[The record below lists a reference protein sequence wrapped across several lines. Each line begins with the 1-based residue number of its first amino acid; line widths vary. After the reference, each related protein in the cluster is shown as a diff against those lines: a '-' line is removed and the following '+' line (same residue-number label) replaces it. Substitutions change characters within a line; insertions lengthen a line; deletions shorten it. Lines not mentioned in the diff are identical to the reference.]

1 MKTMRALQL
10 GLLVMVIALLAVMS
24 SAVGAQN
31 QTLPPLLITQQGH
44 LWLVEPEGG
53 LRHLTVEPYTHFVDI
68 VINPANDQIAYV
80 ATSAADANPTP
91 TLWVVGLDGSAPVK
105 LAEGITAGFGAAFS
119 DDGQILFPR
128 NAANNQGPDYFVEL
142 YQIAPQAGAV
152 ETMIARYPILVG
164 CGGGSTIPADWRVW
178 NESGFGSYSIL
189 QQTPYGVVTSTACA
203 GSSTGLLDLASGQ
216 VTPLGDGLSRAV
228 ISADESLMAAVK
240 RGYDV
245 ANNQPTAALALVD
258 LATREVRE
266 LPTAKLPDQLAWG
279 LPGTG
284 DLYYSVIETGAEM
297 PLTDE
302 QWVAFNDVIGI
313 IEPQL
318 RLNERMIS
326 IRRYNLNTGEDV
338 EVYSGTGYAIGRMA
352 VVEDGG
358 RLLFSTIPNLTEWVN
373 AILDGTIDPFS
384 ANWEV
389 GEQQQLDLV
398 PVSVHALDLAA
409 GAVDLVGVD
418 YNQMKPLI
426 DARG

>member
-1 MKTMRALQL
+1 MKTMRVLRL
-10 GLLVMVIALLAVMS
+10 GVIGLVIALLAVMG

-53 LRHLTVEPYTHFVDI
+53 LRQLTVEPYTHFVDI
-68 VINPANDQIAYV
+68 TVSPANDQIAYV
-80 ATSAADANPTP
+80 ATGAADESHTP
-91 TLWVVGLDGSAPVK
+91 TLWVVGLDGGAPIR

-128 NAANNQGPDYFVEL
+128 DAANNQGPDYFVEL
-142 YQIAPQAGAV
+142 YQIAPQAGAQ
-152 ETMIARYPILVG
+152 ETMIARYPIIVG

-189 QQTPYGVVTSTACA
+189 QQTPYGLVTSTACA
-203 GSSTGLLDLASGQ
+203 GGSTGLLDLASGQ

-245 ANNQPTAALALVD
+245 AANQPTGVLALVD

-284 DLYYSVIETGAEM
+284 DLFYSVIETGPEM
-297 PLTDE
+297 ALTDD
-302 QWVAFNDVIGI
+302 QWRAFNDAIGI

-318 RLNERMIS
+318 RLNERLIS
-326 IRRYNLNTGEDV
+326 IRRYNVNTGEDV
-338 EVYSGTGYAIGRMA
+338 EVYSGAGYAIGRMA
-352 VVEDGG
+352 FVEDGG

-384 ANWEV
+384 ADWEV
-389 GEQQQLDLV
+389 AEQKQLDLV
-398 PVSVHALDLAA
+398 PVSVHALDLAT